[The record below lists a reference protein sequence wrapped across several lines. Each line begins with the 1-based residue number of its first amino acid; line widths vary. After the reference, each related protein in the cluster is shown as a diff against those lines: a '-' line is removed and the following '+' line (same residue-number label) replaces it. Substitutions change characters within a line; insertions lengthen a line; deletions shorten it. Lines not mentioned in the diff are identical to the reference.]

1 MYEKKHAL
9 PNKKIHT
16 PKGIA
21 RLTVTAATMAA
32 MTGSSLISPFAAF
45 AQTGDG
51 GTQHPAVMSPIAT
64 HAGAASGTGAKS
76 AAQTIADLQ
85 KAVDEAKAKEDA
97 AKASYNEVAGP
108 YNEAASRPILWAHSR
123 TSTSSPV
130 LPRSS
135 QRHSSAS
142 RMQ

>member
-32 MTGSSLISPFAAF
+32 MTGSSLISPFTAF

-51 GTQHPAVMSPIAT
+51 GTQT
-64 HAGAASGTGAKS
+64 
-76 AAQTIADLQ
+76 
-85 KAVDEAKAKEDA
+85 
-97 AKASYNEVAGP
+97 
-108 YNEAASRPILWAHSR
+108 NEAFVLVIDV
-123 TSTSSPV
+123 PV
-130 LPRSS
+130 PT
-135 QRHSSAS
+135 QGFFKYK
-142 RMQ
+142 QYGIVV